1 LLLETPKQDSRDSI
15 LDAAE
20 RLLTRYGY
28 RKMTMSDLAE
38 EAGIGVGTTYLHF
51 SGKAKVALAVI
62 VRANLRVVAE
72 QQTIA
77 ASVGPVEE
85 RLAEVLTQRVLI
97 RFERVQRQ
105 KHTLEELRA
114 AIQQQKGLFVQ
125 AQFWREQEI
134 EIVSSLLLE
143 GKAIGKFQFED
154 VWETADAMLGATE
167 AFLPRYLRQEDLESP
182 TQVPERVERIIRLLL
197 RSVTCTNLNA

>member
-1 LLLETPKQDSRDSI
+1 LLVETPKQDPRDSI

-62 VRANLRVVAE
+62 VRSNLRVVAE

-77 ASVGPVEE
+77 ASVGPVEK

-134 EIVSSLLLE
+134 EIVSNLLLE

-154 VWETADAMLGATE
+154 VWETADAVLGATE
-167 AFLPRYLRQEDLESP
+167 AFLPRNLRPEDLEP
-182 TQVPERVERIIRLLL
+182 PERVPERVNRIVRLLL
-197 RSVTCTNLNA
+197 RAMTCTNLNA

>member
-77 ASVGPVEE
+77 ASVSPVEE

-197 RSVTCTNLNA
+197 RAVTCTNLNA